1 MKVRLSFGTW
11 TLITP
16 EQEERAQMYL
26 QCVYPALNAQHT
38 HACRSLCRSR
48 QKVTAS
54 NYNVAQKK
62 NVRIFPRT

>member
-1 MKVRLSFGTW
+1 MKVRLSFGTC
-11 TLITP
+11 TLITS
-16 EQEERAQMYL
+16 EQEEQAQIYL

-38 HACRSLCRSR
+38 HVCRSLCRSR
-48 QKVTAS
+48 QKVTTS